1 MKLNNA
7 TFKCYIIYRYD
18 QQKLIKL
25 TYNYDV
31 NKSYTWNENKMKEMF
46 KAECFKNNL
55 LRTSSSEL
63 LAEHEKKTSKNIKN
77 KKRLGKDK
85 NSFSDQFVTRS
96 KRRIAEE
103 DIFFKLDEEKA
114 LAHKKTIEFLFV
126 NNNYNENDVASLQ
139 AVAERTNFLEICNYP
154 KKMTPGL
161 LYYFII
167 MAAGKT
173 PTIKNFLLN
182 EEVVG
187 EMYNEQMNYG
197 NLDDNNL
204 LEIYGDVKFSKSYL
218 SKLL

>member
-1 MKLNNA
+1 
-7 TFKCYIIYRYD
+7 
-18 QQKLIKL
+18 
-25 TYNYDV
+25 
-31 NKSYTWNENKMKEMF
+31 MF

-63 LAEHEKKTSKNIKN
+63 LAEHEKKTSNSLGN
-77 KKRLGKDK
+77 QRNLGKDK
-85 NSFSDQFVTRS
+85 SYFSDQFVTRS

-139 AVAERTNFLEICNYP
+139 AVAERTSFLEICNYP
-154 KKMTPGL
+154 QQMTPGL
-161 LYYFII
+161 LYYSIV
-167 MAAGKT
+167 MAAGKM

-187 EMYNEQMNYG
+187 EFYNEQINFG
-197 NLDDNNL
+197 KLDENDL